1 MQIKKCTSEMLP
13 TVLKIYDDARKYMR
27 ENKNP
32 TQWGDCYPPLSLLED
47 DIASGNLYVCV
58 EQDEIIGVFCHY
70 IGSDPTYEVIYDG
83 KWLNSLPYGV
93 IHRIAVAKHKKGV
106 ASFCFDYCFSRC
118 GNLKIDTHANN
129 IPMQRSLAKNGFKY
143 CGIIHLENGEERIA
157 YQKFNQ
163 DM

>member
-27 ENKNP
+27 ENGNP
-32 TQWGDCYPPLSLLED
+32 TQWGDCYPPLSLLKA
-47 DIASGNLYVCV
+47 DIALGNLYVCV

-70 IGSDPTYEVIYDG
+70 IGFDPTYEVIYNG

-106 ASFCFDYCFSRC
+106 ASFCFDYCFSRR
-118 GNLKIDTHANN
+118 GNLKVDTHANN